1 MGGTSYTHKK
11 YEKTAEEIEAEEMA
25 EALEQIRQM
34 EEKELLRKD
43 SKIEAEK
50 V

>member
-34 EEKELLRKD
+34 EEKGGCVASPTCQVKF
-43 SKIEAEK
+43 
-50 V
+50 